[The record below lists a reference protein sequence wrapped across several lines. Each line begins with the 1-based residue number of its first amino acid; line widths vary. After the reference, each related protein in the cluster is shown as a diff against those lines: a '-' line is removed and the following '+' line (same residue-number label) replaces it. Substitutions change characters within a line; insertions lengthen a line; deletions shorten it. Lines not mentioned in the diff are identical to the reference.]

1 MYISIKK
8 RSSDSGAHAKRM
20 AYCSIFHNY
29 ELSIYDHTWSAAHCL
44 PNSMHPIDVLTG
56 TAAIWKIKDKW
67 HWISN
72 TEWQCFLM
80 EGTRRYLQNTVSPS
94 TFIANALHIYTCVGR
109 CTLNDEI
116 SHWSR
121 LFFSEK
127 EINGKDLGVR
137 LKIKLL
143 LNCQEV
149 TGPFLSGQWNAQN
162 LTRTKN
168 MADHPSIHLEPTVAQ
183 FLWSKSDERVI

>member
-1 MYISIKK
+1 
-8 RSSDSGAHAKRM
+8 M
-20 AYCSIFHNY
+20 AYGSILHNY

-80 EGTRRYLQNTVSPS
+80 EGTRRYLQNTVSSS
-94 TFIANALHIYTCVGR
+94 TFTATALHIYICVGR

-116 SHWSR
+116 EAPFKSSRSYWAFFVRSMKCAKFDAHEKHGGSPIHTSWTDCRAISLIKVWWKSH
-121 LFFSEK
+121 
-127 EINGKDLGVR
+127 
-137 LKIKLL
+137 
-143 LNCQEV
+143 
-149 TGPFLSGQWNAQN
+149 T
-162 LTRTKN
+162 T
-168 MADHPSIHLEPTVAQ
+168 
-183 FLWSKSDERVI
+183 